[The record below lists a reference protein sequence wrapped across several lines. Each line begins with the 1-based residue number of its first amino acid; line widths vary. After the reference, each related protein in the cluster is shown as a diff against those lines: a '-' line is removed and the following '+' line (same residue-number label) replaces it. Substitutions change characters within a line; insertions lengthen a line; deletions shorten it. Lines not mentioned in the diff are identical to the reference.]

1 VRKTLLSMLAVA
13 LLLGAGNL
21 VWAQDSSTAG
31 MKPIVTVGFSG
42 YDEVLKDVEHI
53 GNLTGNAQ
61 LAQMVE
67 GQLNEAAGG
76 LAGLDKQKPWGLVVA
91 VDESK
96 LGAGGGP
103 PGMPFGPGM
112 LSAFQGYAFVPVTDL
127 KQLLGALQP
136 MVGDPADAGN
146 GVLKIDS
153 DGQPLFLKEQS
164 GWVFVSTSP
173 EMLASTPADP
183 VPLLGG
189 LNESYDLA
197 VRITLANLPESLR
210 EGILGMMQMMTA
222 MRRPGE
228 TDEQHA
234 MRSKMAEQ
242 TMEQMTTALN
252 ELDALTVGLA
262 VDRAASTASFE
273 YVATAREGTEL
284 AAQMAQLSEVTTD
297 FAGFLLPGAAVTMN
311 ASGKLAAKDIARTKM
326 MIAQARTNAL
336 NDLDKQGLSAANL
349 AQAKKMIGDVFA
361 VIEATIDSGKMDGG
375 MALVLDPGAV
385 TLVAGAHVGDSA
397 KLDGLV
403 KDLVDQ
409 LVREQPDA
417 AGLVKL
423 DAEEHQGVR
432 FHTLSLPVTMMGP
445 EAQTFS
451 QLVGD
456 ALDVVIGIGPQS
468 VYFAAGRDAAA
479 TLKRVI
485 DQSKAEAGKSVPPM
499 QLAVA
504 ATPIAK
510 FVGQVG
516 PDEAKVVAGMLAGAL
531 EQSGGKDRI
540 TITSTPVPNGIKVRL
555 EVEEGLLKLIGSL
568 PTLMMSMGGPG
579 GPGF

>member
-273 YVATAREGTEL
+273 YVAGR
-284 AAQMAQLSEVTTD
+284 
-297 FAGFLLPGAAVTMN
+297 PC
-311 ASGKLAAKDIARTKM
+311 
-326 MIAQARTNAL
+326 
-336 NDLDKQGLSAANL
+336 
-349 AQAKKMIGDVFA
+349 
-361 VIEATIDSGKMDGG
+361 GG
-375 MALVLDPGAV
+375 PRR
-385 TLVAGAHVGDSA
+385 
-397 KLDGLV
+397 LDGL
-403 KDLVDQ
+403 LR
-409 LVREQPDA
+409 VRGDGEGRHGVGRANGPAVGGDDRLRRIPSARRRGDDERLGQARREGHRTNQDDDRP
-417 AGLVKL
+417 GP
-423 DAEEHQGVR
+423 HQR
-432 FHTLSLPVTMMGP
+432 
-445 EAQTFS
+445 
-451 QLVGD
+451 
-456 ALDVVIGIGPQS
+456 
-468 VYFAAGRDAAA
+468 
-479 TLKRVI
+479 
-485 DQSKAEAGKSVPPM
+485 
-499 QLAVA
+499 
-504 ATPIAK
+504 
-510 FVGQVG
+510 
-516 PDEAKVVAGMLAGAL
+516 
-531 EQSGGKDRI
+531 
-540 TITSTPVPNGIKVRL
+540 PVPTSRRQRR
-555 EVEEGLLKLIGSL
+555 
-568 PTLMMSMGGPG
+568 
-579 GPGF
+579 